1 MEMKVRKA
9 IIPAAG
15 LGTRFLPFTKTV
27 PKEMLPVMNKPAI
40 QYIVEEAVA
49 AGIEEII
56 VITGKNKRSIEDHFD
71 KNTEL
76 ELHLQSTGKLDML
89 KLIHQSSSLANIH
102 FVRQKKAIGLGDAIL
117 AARSFIGNEPFA
129 VLLGDMITDNSP
141 SCTEQLINIYE
152 KQRAPVIAVEQ
163 VDPSEIGNYGIVLGQ
178 QMEDRLFRVHTLVEK
193 PKTAIPSNMAIMGRY
208 ILEPAI
214 FDILSHTEPGVG
226 TEIQLTDALQSF
238 ASEQPIYAY
247 QHHGK
252 LYDVGNNLGYLI
264 ASIEWCL
271 KNEDMRGPLY
281 KYLKQLVTEIEQD

>member
-89 KLIHQSSSLANIH
+89 KSIHQSSSLANIH

-141 SCTEQLINIYE
+141 SCTEQLIKIYE
-152 KQRAPVIAVEQ
+152 KQNAPVIAVEQ

-214 FDILSHTEPGVG
+214 FDILSHTKPGVG
-226 TEIQLTDALQSF
+226 TEIQLTDALQSL
-238 ASEQPIYAY
+238 ASEYPLYAY
-247 QHHGK
+247 QHQGK